1 MRHLLPASS
10 RRSTA
15 LTAAVLSLVACLL
28 GVLAA
33 TAGAAVVEEGPLVPF
48 VVGGQESSISQ
59 FPWQVFVYL
68 PSEKIECGG
77 SILTPTTI
85 LTAAHC
91 VDHQGTTTPYP
102 AGDVMIMAGASNV
115 NQFAPP
121 AAEMR
126 FVAAIRTH
134 PYYTPPPNI
143 KDDAAVLTLT
153 EPLTLSST
161 VRAIPLVATG
171 ATPAAGTALSVS
183 GYGKEEGSE
192 TAQPSGKLFAASLI
206 ALSSDACRSAVGEP
220 NSAVLLC
227 AVSPTAATCQ
237 GDSGGP
243 LTEGSPPVEVGIVDV
258 GPAGCPVGEP
268 DGFTN
273 LAAPEVRA
281 FIEGSEAP
289 PVAARP
295 TALPAL
301 KTIGADPVDYSPLIC
316 EAGAWSGSPSF
327 TYTFQVDNAAAQM
340 LQSGPNNA
348 FAPPSTVVGL
358 PVVCIVQASNAGG
371 VTTFRT
377 GTTPPIAADT
387 VRPGA
392 SISALKCH
400 LQACTLSFV
409 AFDPNAVALSVS
421 PAALYTVTVRCP
433 KKKKRAKRGKKPAT
447 CHATKALSMSLKGV
461 APGAFRATVS
471 RLPYDKKITFT
482 VTVANAA
489 GLRPLKPP
497 ARATILHPPRKKR
510 TSSRH

>member
-1 MRHLLPASS
+1 MRHLLRASS

-15 LTAAVLSLVACLL
+15 LTAAVFSLVVCAL
-28 GVLAA
+28 GVLAVA
-33 TAGAAVVEEGPLVPF
+33 ACAAVADEGPLVPF
-48 VVGGQESSISQ
+48 IVGGQESSISQ
-59 FPWQVFVYL
+59 YPWQVFVYL

-77 SILTPTTI
+77 SILNPTTI

-91 VDHQGTTTPYP
+91 VDHPGTTTTYP
-102 AGDVMIMAGASNV
+102 AGDLMITAGDSNV
-115 NQFAPP
+115 NQSAPP
-121 AAEMR
+121 TAEMR
-126 FVAAIRTH
+126 FVAGIRVH

-143 KDDAAVLTLT
+143 KDDAALLTLT

-161 VRAIPLVATG
+161 VQPIPLVATG
-171 ATPAAGTALSVS
+171 ATPAPGTALTVS
-183 GYGKEEGSE
+183 GYGKQEGAAS
-192 TAQPSGKLFAASLI
+192 AQPSGKLFAASLI
-206 ALSSDACRSAVGEP
+206 ALSSDACRSAVGEE

-243 LTEGSPPVEVGIVDV
+243 LTEGSPGVEVGIVDV
-258 GPAGCPVGEP
+258 GPEGCPPGQP

-301 KTIGADPVDYSPLIC
+301 KTIGSDPVDYSPLTC
-316 EAGAWSGSPSF
+316 EPGAWSGSPSF
-327 TYTFQVDNAAAQM
+327 TYDFQVDNSTAQM
-340 LQSGPNNA
+340 LQSGPNNVLVPTSA
-348 FAPPSTVVGL
+348 VVGL

-392 SISALKCH
+392 LISGLKCH

-409 AFDPNAVALSVS
+409 AFDPNAVALSVR
-421 PAALYTVTVRCP
+421 PAAAYTVTARCP
-433 KKKKRAKRGKKPAT
+433 KKKKTKKGRKPPV
-447 CHATKALSMSLKGV
+447 CHATKTLKMSLKAV
-461 APGAFRATVS
+461 SPGAFRATVS

-482 VTVANAA
+482 VAVANAA

-497 ARATILHPPRKKR
+497 VRSTTLRPPKR
-510 TSSRH
+510 RRTGSKH

>member
-1 MRHLLPASS
+1 MRQLLPASS

-15 LTAAVLSLVACLL
+15 LTAAVLSLIACLL

-33 TAGAAVVEEGPLVPF
+33 TAGAAMVEEGPLVPF

-59 FPWQVFVYL
+59 YPWQVFVFL

-77 SILTPTTI
+77 SILTTTTI

-91 VDHQGTTTPYP
+91 VDHEGTTTTYP
-102 AGDVMIMAGASNV
+102 AADVMIIAGESNV
-115 NQFAPP
+115 NQSPP
-121 AAEMR
+121 PTAETR
-126 FVAAIRTH
+126 SVSSIRTH

-153 EPLTLSST
+153 APLTLSSS
-161 VRAIPLVATG
+161 VQAIPLVGTG
-171 ATPAAGTALSVS
+171 ATPAPGSALTVT
-183 GYGKEEGSE
+183 GYGKEEGSAS
-192 TAQPSGKLFAASLI
+192 AQPSGKLTAASLM

-258 GPAGCPVGEP
+258 GPEGCPVGQP

-273 LAAPEVRA
+273 VAAPEVRA

-301 KTIGADPVDYSPLIC
+301 KTIGSDPVDYSPLTC

-327 TYTFQVDNAAAQM
+327 TYSFQVDNAAAQM
-340 LQSGPNNA
+340 LQSGPNNV
-348 FAPPSTVVGL
+348 FAPPSSIIGL

-400 LQACTLSFV
+400 LQACTLSFI
-409 AFDPNAVALSVS
+409 AFDPNALALSVR

-433 KKKKRAKRGKKPAT
+433 KRKRTRKGKKPPV
-447 CHATKALSMSLKGV
+447 CHATKTLSMTLKAV
-461 APGAFRATVS
+461 ASGSFKATVS
-471 RLPYDKKITFT
+471 RLPYNRKITFT
-482 VTVANAA
+482 VAVANAA
-489 GLRPLKPP
+489 GLRPLKTPD
-497 ARATILHPPRKKR
+497 RATTLRPPKKKR
-510 TSSRH
+510 TSGKH

>member
-10 RRSTA
+10 RSSTA
-15 LTAAVLSLVACLL
+15 LTAAVFSLVVCAL

-33 TAGAAVVEEGPLVPF
+33 TACAAVVDEGPLVPF

-59 FPWQVFVYL
+59 YPWQVFVFI

-77 SILTPTTI
+77 SILNPTTI

-91 VDHQGTTTPYP
+91 VDHEGTTTTFP
-102 AGDVMIMAGASNV
+102 AGDLTITAGDSNV
-115 NQFAPP
+115 IQPAPP
-121 AAEMR
+121 SAEKR
-126 FVAAIRTH
+126 FVSAIRVH
-134 PYYTPPPNI
+134 PYYTPSPNI

-153 EPLTLSST
+153 EALTLSST
-161 VRAIPLVATG
+161 VQPIALVATG
-171 ATPAAGTALSVS
+171 ATPAPGTALAVS
-183 GYGKEEGSE
+183 GYGKQEG
-192 TAQPSGKLFAASLI
+192 AANGQPSGKLFAASLM
-206 ALSSDACRSAVGEP
+206 ALSSDACRSAVGEV

-243 LTEGSPPVEVGIVDV
+243 LTEGAPAVEVGIVDV
-258 GPAGCPVGEP
+258 GPEGCPPGQP
-268 DGFTN
+268 DAFTN

-295 TALPAL
+295 TALPVL
-301 KTIGADPVDYSPLIC
+301 KTIGADPVDYSPLTC
-316 EAGAWSGSPSF
+316 EPGAWSGSPSF
-327 TYTFQVDNAAAQM
+327 TYSFQVDNSSAQT
-340 LQSGPNNA
+340 LQSGPSNV
-348 FAPPSTVVGL
+348 FAPPKTVAGL

-371 VTTFRT
+371 VTTFRS

-409 AFDPNAVALSVS
+409 AFDPNAVALSIS
-421 PAALYTVTVRCP
+421 PSAAYTVTVRCP
-433 KKKKRAKRGKKPAT
+433 KKKKKAKKGRKPSV
-447 CHATKALSMSLKGV
+447 CHASRTLKMTLKGV
-461 APGAFRATVS
+461 SPGAFRATVS
-471 RLPYDKKITFT
+471 RLPYEKKISFAVA
-482 VTVANAA
+482 VTNAA
-489 GLRPLKPP
+489 GLRPAKTP
-497 ARATILHPPRKKR
+497 ARSTTLHPPKRKR
-510 TSSRH
+510 TSSKH

>member
-1 MRHLLPASS
+1 MRHPLPASS

-15 LTAAVLSLVACLL
+15 LSAAGPSLIACLL
-28 GVLAA
+28 GLLAA

-59 FPWQVFVYL
+59 YPWQVLVFL

-77 SILTPTTI
+77 SILSPTTI

-91 VDHQGTTTPYP
+91 VDHEGTTTPYP
-102 AGDVMIMAGASNV
+102 AANVMIMAGNSNV
-115 NQFAPP
+115 NQSPP
-121 AAEMR
+121 PTAETR
-126 FVAAIRTH
+126 SVANIRTH

-143 KDDAAVLTLT
+143 KDDAAVLTLSQ
-153 EPLTLSST
+153 PLTMSST
-161 VRAIPLVATG
+161 VQAIALVASG
-171 ATPAAGTALSVS
+171 ATPAPGTALSVA

-192 TAQPSGKLFAASLI
+192 SVPPSGKLSAASLM
-206 ALSSDACRSAVGEP
+206 ALSSDGCRSAVGEP

-227 AVSPTAATCQ
+227 AVSLTAATCQ

-243 LTEGSPPVEVGIVDV
+243 LTEGSPPIEVGIVDV
-258 GPAGCPVGEP
+258 GPAGCPVGQP

-301 KTIGADPVDYSPLIC
+301 KTIGSDPVDYSPLTC

-327 TYTFQVDNAAAQM
+327 TYSFQVDNAAAQT
-340 LQSGPNNA
+340 LQSGPNSV

-387 VRPGA
+387 VAPGA
-392 SISALKCH
+392 AISALKCR
-400 LQACTLSFV
+400 LTACTLSFI
-409 AFDPNAVALSVS
+409 AYDPNAVALSVR
-421 PAALYTVTVRCP
+421 PVALYTVRVRCP
-433 KKKKRAKRGKKPAT
+433 KRKRTKKGKKPPV
-447 CHATKALSMSLKGV
+447 CHATKTLSMSLKYV

-482 VTVANAA
+482 VAVANAA
-489 GLRPLKPP
+489 GLRPLKTPV
-497 ARATILHPPRKKR
+497 RATTLRPQKKKR
-510 TSSRH
+510 TSGKH